1 MLLLIVKKL
10 VLGIMFI
17 LQIIMFF
24 LVMKLVLVLMLVFI
38 QEIHLLEK
46 GNLLL
51 EIVQE

>member
-17 LQIIMFF
+17 SQIIMFF